1 MVWLGVRA
9 AALAGVGLTLDGHG
23 GVAYDPLTTGVPEH
37 LLRELYE
44 KKRIGFA
51 SCNIGIKCRSRP
63 RS

>member
-1 MVWLGVRA
+1 MVRVRVRA
-9 AALAGVGLTLDGHG
+9 KALAGVGPTLDGHG

-51 SCNIGIKCRSRP
+51 CSSTGIKCP
-63 RS
+63 